1 MVVDVSGFSRMMGSD
16 EEGTVA
22 VIQDFHRRLD
32 ALVEQFEGRV
42 VGTSGDSALGEF
54 DSVVHAV
61 RCARRI
67 QETLTAGTESRF
79 PDQFRARIGIHLGD
93 VIVEEAT
100 VYGDGVNIAARLEPL
115 AEPGGICLSEAVFHQ
130 IRNKIDLPFEDMGII
145 NLKNI
150 EHPIRLYKIPPA
162 KPVQRELSLGLLPH
176 AAPDLEATV
185 QSWFNDIIRAK
196 HLVPLLAALLL
207 LLSPA
212 VLFPTGG
219 VFPTGGA
226 VLLGVIVGQVWA
238 QRARQP
244 GNFQISLGAGIA
256 CGALL
261 TNWST
266 FTNILFLM
274 GGLIVSATG
283 VTRNR
288 KPAP

>member
-22 VIQDFHRRLD
+22 VIQDFHRRLES
-32 ALVEQFEGRV
+32 LVEQFEGRV
-42 VGTSGDSALGEF
+42 VDTSGDSALGEF
-54 DSVVHAV
+54 DSVVNAV
-61 RCARRI
+61 RCARLI
-67 QETLTAGTESRF
+67 QETQTAGTDTRP

-115 AEPGGICLSEAVFHQ
+115 AEPGGICLSEAVYQQ
-130 IRNKIDLPFEDMGII
+130 IRNKLDLPFEDMGVT

-162 KPVQRELSLGLLPH
+162 KPVPRALSLGLLPQ
-176 AAPDLEATV
+176 AELEATV

-196 HLVPLLAALLL
+196 YLVPLIAALLL

-212 VLFPTGG
+212 ILFRTGG
-219 VFPTGGA
+219 VFPTFGA

-244 GNFQISLGAGIA
+244 GNFQIALGAGIA
-256 CGALL
+256 CGAVL
-261 TNWST
+261 TNWSPV
-266 FTNILFLM
+266 TNTLFLIA
-274 GGLIVSATG
+274 GLIVSATG
-283 VTRNR
+283 ITRNR